1 MIVKMFKSNKQ
12 PIKRAFNYLL
22 NQRVNDNTAKLL
34 KGNRELAESLEKL
47 STAKTKYFS
56 GVLSFA
62 EREKRFTEEEKMEI
76 IEAFEKT
83 FCPDDYLRERLN
95 FTWIQH
101 TDKKRLELNFVV
113 NSTFRNDPDKLLKD
127 KKEFY
132 HWHKPQIKRFDA
144 FRDFI
149 DAKYGLASVHDNGSQ
164 HIFTMPDY
172 QIKSRDDVETLVEMV
187 LRANMKS
194 NSKLIASRSEL
205 IAGMK
210 KFNINVSRETKGSIS
225 VLPEGSK
232 KPIRIKIP
240 ENADVSVFDEMR
252 EKIKEKYNDSNSV
265 EAKTK
270 AESKQKYQQRSLSLL
285 ERLNNEY
292 KERLQNDYYI
302 NAAAATSSTTKT
314 QPSNQVHIGRDRQY
328 TQSNAT
334 ADQQQQ
340 LHTDREAGIE
350 GLDDVNVQFGI
361 ERSSKELGSLF
372 QRIVEQEIFEQPA
385 NAVEYVAGIYVDLAR
400 RNQNNLSRSNELS
413 KSVGR
418 FSRMVERERLVAEE
432 KEEEKDI
439 ENIVKNE
446 ATDKKEAFRA
456 AIDELKKEYY
466 ENKNELNL
474 KSKDLRKQIYS
485 NKRRF
490 EYVKKIVDDINK
502 EIKEL
507 KMNFPSS
514 TTSPDKPVD
523 QMSESEFRDWFMQ
536 NQLQSSKEAQEKYFQ
551 YALKLQKL
559 EATLRK
565 REDELVE
572 LAEVIEYQETE
583 LNSLKTQKNL
593 MRIEFIK
600 NCQKTYE
607 DKFKSGFTRKQAYEY
622 RPY

>member
-22 NQRVNDNTAKLL
+22 NQRVNNGTAKLL
-34 KGNRELAESLEKL
+34 KGNRELAESLELK
-47 STAKTKYFS
+47 SKAKTKYFS
-56 GVLSFA
+56 GVLAFK
-62 EREKRFTEEEKMEI
+62 EKEKRFTEEEKMQI
-76 IEAFEKT
+76 IEEFERA
-83 FCPDDYLRERLN
+83 FCPDDYLRECLN

-101 TDKKRLELNFVV
+101 TDKKGLELNFIV

-149 DAKYGLASVHDNGSQ
+149 DAKYGLASVHENGSQ

-194 NSKLIASRSEL
+194 NSKLIESRSEL

-210 KFNINVSRETKGSIS
+210 KFRMNVSREVKGSIS

-252 EKIKEKYNDSNSV
+252 KKIKEKYNDSNSV
-265 EAKTK
+265 EAKAK
-270 AESKQKYQQRSLSLL
+270 AESKQKHQQRSLSLL
-285 ERLNNEY
+285 ERYNNEY

-314 QPSNQVHIGRDRQY
+314 QPGNQVHIGRDRQY

-340 LHTDREAGIE
+340 LHTDRERGIE
-350 GLDDVNVQFGI
+350 RFDDVNVPASI
-361 ERSSKELGSLF
+361 ERSTKELGRLF

-385 NAVEYVAGIYVDLAR
+385 NAVEYVTGIYGDLAR
-400 RNQNNLSRSNELS
+400 RNKNDLSRSNELS

-446 ATDKKEAFRA
+446 VTDRKEAFRA

-485 NKRRF
+485 NKKRF
-490 EYVKKIVDDINK
+490 EYVKKIIDDINK

-523 QMSESEFRDWFMQ
+523 QMSESEFRDWLIQ

-559 EATLRK
+559 QATLRK
-565 REDELVE
+565 REDELAE

-583 LNSLKTQKNL
+583 LNSFKTQKNL

-622 RPY
+622 RTY

>member
-22 NQRVNDNTAKLL
+22 NQRVNNGTAKLL
-34 KGNRELAESLEKL
+34 KGNRELAESLELK
-47 STAKTKYFS
+47 SKAKTKYFS

-62 EREKRFTEEEKMEI
+62 EREKHFTEEEKMEI

-187 LRANMKS
+187 LRTNMKS
-194 NSKLIASRSEL
+194 NSKLIESRSEL

-225 VLPEGSK
+225 VLPAEGK
-232 KPIRIKIP
+232 KSIRIKIS

-252 EKIKEKYNDSNSV
+252 KKIKEKYNDSNSV
-265 EAKTK
+265 EAKAK
-270 AESKQKYQQRSLSLL
+270 AESKQKHQQRSLSLL

-302 NAAAATSSTTKT
+302 NAAATSSTTKT
-314 QPSNQVHIGRDRQY
+314 QPGNQVHIGRDRQY

-340 LHTDREAGIE
+340 LHTDRERGIE
-350 GLDDVNVQFGI
+350 RFDDVNVPASI
-361 ERSSKELGSLF
+361 ERSTKELGRLF

-385 NAVEYVAGIYVDLAR
+385 NAVEYVAGIYGDLAR
-400 RNQNNLSRSNELS
+400 RNKNDLSRSNELS

-418 FSRMVERERLVAEE
+418 ISRMVERERLVAEE

-446 ATDKKEAFRA
+446 FTDKKEAFRE

-485 NKRRF
+485 NKKRF
-490 EYVKKIVDDINK
+490 EYVKKIIDDINK

-523 QMSESEFRDWFMQ
+523 QMSESEFRDWLIQ

-559 EATLRK
+559 QATLRK
-565 REDELVE
+565 REDELAE

-583 LNSLKTQKNL
+583 LNSFKTQKNL

>member
-22 NQRVNDNTAKLL
+22 NQRVNNNTAKLL

-76 IEAFEKT
+76 IEAFERT

-194 NSKLIASRSEL
+194 NSKLIESRSEL

-210 KFNINVSRETKGSIS
+210 KFHMNVSREVKGSIS

-232 KPIRIKIP
+232 KPIRIKIS
-240 ENADVSVFDEMR
+240 ENADASVFDEMR
-252 EKIKEKYNDSNSV
+252 KKIKEKYDGSNSV
-265 EAKTK
+265 A
-270 AESKQKYQQRSLSLL
+270 AETKQKHQQRSSSLL
-285 ERLNNEY
+285 ERYNNEY
-292 KERLQNDYYI
+292 KERLQNEYYRNTNSAAATTAKHSHQKYLERNRPNAAS
-302 NAAAATSSTTKT
+302 NAAATATIS
-314 QPSNQVHIGRDRQY
+314 VDRK
-328 TQSNAT
+328 
-334 ADQQQQ
+334 
-340 LHTDREAGIE
+340 AGIE
-350 GLDDVNVQFGI
+350 GLDDINVQFGL
-361 ERSSKELGSLF
+361 ERSSKELGRLLKKITERQIAGFAAESIEQT
-372 QRIVEQEIFEQPA
+372 QRICGAI
-385 NAVEYVAGIYVDLAR
+385 AR
-400 RNQNNLSRSNELS
+400 ENGNDESGNHRLSD
-413 KSVGR
+413 SVGR
-418 FSRMVERERLVAEE
+418 LNRVVAERRDLEEE
-432 KEEEKDI
+432 KELGEHI

-446 ATDKKEAFRA
+446 VTDRKEAFRA

-466 ENKNELNL
+466 ENKNELNF
-474 KSKDLRKQIYS
+474 KNKDLRKQLYS

-490 EYVKKIVDDINK
+490 EYVNKIVDDINK

-514 TTSPDKPVD
+514 TTTPNKPVD
-523 QMSESEFRDWFMQ
+523 QMSESEFRDWLIQ

-551 YALKLQKL
+551 YSLKLQKL
-559 EATLRK
+559 QATLRK
-565 REDELVE
+565 REDELIE
-572 LAEVIEYQETE
+572 LTEVIEYQETE

-607 DKFKSGFTRKQAYEY
+607 DKFKSGFARKQAYEY

>member
-62 EREKRFTEEEKMEI
+62 EREKHFTEEEKMEI
-76 IEAFEKT
+76 IEAFERT

-113 NSTFRNDPDKLLKD
+113 NSTLRNDPDKLLKN

-164 HIFTMPDY
+164 HIFTVPDY
-172 QIKSRDDVETLVEMV
+172 QIKSRDDIESSIEMV
-187 LRANMKS
+187 LLANMKS
-194 NSKLIASRSEL
+194 NSKLIESRSEL
-205 IAGMK
+205 VAGMK
-210 KFNINVSRETKGSIS
+210 KFRMNVSREVKGSIS

-240 ENADVSVFDEMR
+240 ENADASVFDEMR
-252 EKIKEKYNDSNSV
+252 KKIKEKYDGSNSV
-265 EAKTK
+265 A
-270 AESKQKYQQRSLSLL
+270 AETKQKHQQRSSSLL
-285 ERLNNEY
+285 ERYNNEY
-292 KERLQNDYYI
+292 KERLQNEYYRNTNSAAATTAKHSHQKYLERNRPNAAS
-302 NAAAATSSTTKT
+302 NAAATATIS
-314 QPSNQVHIGRDRQY
+314 VDRK
-328 TQSNAT
+328 
-334 ADQQQQ
+334 
-340 LHTDREAGIE
+340 AGIE
-350 GLDDVNVQFGI
+350 GLDDINVQFGL
-361 ERSSKELGSLF
+361 ERSSKELGRLLQKITERQIAGFAAESIEQT
-372 QRIVEQEIFEQPA
+372 QRICGAI
-385 NAVEYVAGIYVDLAR
+385 AR
-400 RNQNNLSRSNELS
+400 ENGNDESGNHRLSD
-413 KSVGR
+413 SVGR
-418 FSRMVERERLVAEE
+418 LNRVVAERRDLEEE
-432 KEEEKDI
+432 KELGEHI

-446 ATDKKEAFRA
+446 VTDRKEAFRA
-456 AIDELKKEYY
+456 AIDELKKEYD
-466 ENKNELNL
+466 ENKNELNF
-474 KSKDLRKQIYS
+474 KNKDLRKQLYS

-490 EYVKKIVDDINK
+490 EYVNKIVDDINK

-514 TTSPDKPVD
+514 TTFPDKPVD
-523 QMSESEFRDWFMQ
+523 QMSESEFRDWMIQ
-536 NQLQSSKEAQEKYFQ
+536 NQLQSSKESQEKYFQ
-551 YALKLQKL
+551 FVLKLQKL
-559 EATLRK
+559 QATLRK

-583 LNSLKTQKNL
+583 LNSFKTQKNL

-607 DKFKSGFTRKQAYEY
+607 DKFKSGFTRKQVYEY

>member
-1 MIVKMFKSNKQ
+1 MFKSNKQ

-22 NQRVNDNTAKLL
+22 NQRVNNNTAKLL

-76 IEAFEKT
+76 IEAFERT

-194 NSKLIASRSEL
+194 NSKLIESRSEL

-210 KFNINVSRETKGSIS
+210 KFHMNVSREVKGSIS

-232 KPIRIKIP
+232 KPIRIKIS
-240 ENADVSVFDEMR
+240 ENADASVFDEMR
-252 EKIKEKYNDSNSV
+252 KKIKEKYDGSNSV
-265 EAKTK
+265 A
-270 AESKQKYQQRSLSLL
+270 AETKQKHQQRSSSLL
-285 ERLNNEY
+285 ERYNNEY
-292 KERLQNDYYI
+292 KERLQNEYYRNTNSAAATTAKHSHQKYLERNRPNAAS
-302 NAAAATSSTTKT
+302 NAAATATIS
-314 QPSNQVHIGRDRQY
+314 VDRK
-328 TQSNAT
+328 
-334 ADQQQQ
+334 
-340 LHTDREAGIE
+340 AGIE
-350 GLDDVNVQFGI
+350 GLDDINVQFGL
-361 ERSSKELGSLF
+361 ERSSKELGRLLKKITERQIAGFAAESIEQT
-372 QRIVEQEIFEQPA
+372 QRICGAI
-385 NAVEYVAGIYVDLAR
+385 AR
-400 RNQNNLSRSNELS
+400 ENGNDESGNHRLSD
-413 KSVGR
+413 SVGR
-418 FSRMVERERLVAEE
+418 LNRVVAERRDLEEE
-432 KEEEKDI
+432 KELGEHI

-446 ATDKKEAFRA
+446 VTDRKEAFRA

-466 ENKNELNL
+466 ENKNELNF
-474 KSKDLRKQIYS
+474 KNKDLRKQLYS

-490 EYVKKIVDDINK
+490 EYVNKIVDDINK

-514 TTSPDKPVD
+514 TTTPNKPVD
-523 QMSESEFRDWFMQ
+523 QMSESEFRDWLIQ

-551 YALKLQKL
+551 YSLKLQKL
-559 EATLRK
+559 QATLRK
-565 REDELVE
+565 REDELIE
-572 LAEVIEYQETE
+572 LTEVIEYQETE

-607 DKFKSGFTRKQAYEY
+607 DKFKSGFARKQAYEY

>member
-1 MIVKMFKSNKQ
+1 MFKSNKQ

-62 EREKRFTEEEKMEI
+62 EREKHFTEEEKMEI

-149 DAKYGLASVHDNGSQ
+149 DAKYGLASVHENGSQ
-164 HIFTMPDY
+164 HIFTVPDY

-194 NSKLIASRSEL
+194 NSKLIESRSEL
-205 IAGMK
+205 ISEMR
-210 KFNINVSRETKGSIS
+210 KFRMNVSREVKGSIS

-240 ENADVSVFDEMR
+240 ENADALIFDEMR
-252 EKIKEKYNDSNSV
+252 KKIKEKYNDSNSV
-265 EAKTK
+265 EAKAK
-270 AESKQKYQQRSLSLL
+270 AESKQKHQQRSLSLL

-292 KERLQNDYYI
+292 KERLQNDYYYT
-302 NAAAATSSTTKT
+302 NARATSSTTTKA
-314 QPSNQVHIGRDRQY
+314 QPGNQVHIGRDRQY
-328 TQSNAT
+328 TQSNAAAT
-334 ADQQQQ
+334 A
-340 LHTDREAGIE
+340 TISVDRKAGIE
-350 GLDDVNVQFGI
+350 GLDDINVQFGL
-361 ERSSKELGSLF
+361 ERNSKELGSLF

-446 ATDKKEAFRA
+446 VTDRKEAFRA
-456 AIDELKKEYY
+456 AIEELKKEYY
-466 ENKNELNL
+466 ENKDELNL
-474 KSKDLRKQIYS
+474 KNKDLRKQLYS

-490 EYVKKIVDDINK
+490 EYVKKVVEDIKK

-514 TTSPDKPVD
+514 TTSGKPVD
-523 QMSESEFRDWFMQ
+523 QMSESEFRDWLMQ
-536 NQLQSSKEAQEKYFQ
+536 NQLQNSKEAQDKYFQ
-551 YALKLQKL
+551 YAWKLQKL
-559 EATLRK
+559 QANLRK

-572 LAEVIEYQETE
+572 LAEVITYQETE

>member
-1 MIVKMFKSNKQ
+1 MFKSNKQ

-22 NQRVNDNTAKLL
+22 NQRVNNGTAKLL
-34 KGNRELAESLEKL
+34 KGNRELAESLELK
-47 STAKTKYFS
+47 SKAKTKYFS
-56 GVLSFA
+56 GVLAFK
-62 EREKRFTEEEKMEI
+62 EKEKRFTEEEKMQI
-76 IEAFEKT
+76 IEEFERA
-83 FCPDDYLRERLN
+83 FCPDDYLRECLN

-101 TDKKRLELNFVV
+101 TDKKGLELNFVV

-132 HWHKPQIKRFDA
+132 HWHRPQIKRFDA

-194 NSKLIASRSEL
+194 NSKLIESRSEL
-205 IAGMK
+205 IDGMK

-240 ENADVSVFDEMR
+240 ENADASVFDEMR
-252 EKIKEKYNDSNSV
+252 EKIKEKYDGSSSI
-265 EAKTK
+265 A
-270 AESKQKYQQRSLSLL
+270 AETKQKHQQRSLSLL
-285 ERLNNEY
+285 ERYNNKY

-302 NAAAATSSTTKT
+302 NAAATSSTTTKT
-314 QPSNQVHIGRDRQY
+314 QPGNQVHIGRDRQY
-328 TQSNAT
+328 TQSNAAAT
-334 ADQQQQ
+334 A
-340 LHTDREAGIE
+340 TISVDRKAGIE
-350 GLDDVNVQFGI
+350 GLDDINVQFGL
-361 ERSSKELGSLF
+361 ERNSKELGRLF

-385 NAVEYVAGIYVDLAR
+385 NAVEYVTGIYGDVAGIYGDLAR
-400 RNQNNLSRSNELS
+400 RNKNDLSRSNELS

-439 ENIVKNE
+439 ENIMKDE
-446 ATDKKEAFRA
+446 ATDKKEAFKV

-474 KSKDLRKQIYS
+474 KSKNLGKQLYS

-490 EYVKKIVDDINK
+490 EYVNKIVDDINK

-559 EATLRK
+559 QATLRK

-572 LAEVIEYQETE
+572 LAEMIEYQETE
-583 LNSLKTQKNL
+583 LNSFKTQKNL

>member
-1 MIVKMFKSNKQ
+1 MFKSNKQ

-76 IEAFEKT
+76 IEAFERT

-132 HWHKPQIKRFDA
+132 PWHKPQIKRFDA

-164 HIFTMPDY
+164 HIFTAPDY

-187 LRANMKS
+187 LRVNMKS
-194 NSKLIASRSEL
+194 NSKLIESRSEL
-205 IAGMK
+205 VDGMK
-210 KFNINVSRETKGSIS
+210 EFRMNVSREVKGSIS

-240 ENADVSVFDEMR
+240 ENADASVFDEMR
-252 EKIKEKYNDSNSV
+252 KKIKEKYNDSNSV
-265 EAKTK
+265 EAKAK
-270 AESKQKYQQRSLSLL
+270 AESKQKHQQRSLSLL
-285 ERLNNEY
+285 ERYNNEY
-292 KERLQNDYYI
+292 KERLQNEYYR
-302 NAAAATSSTTKT
+302 NTNSAAATTAKHSH
-314 QPSNQVHIGRDRQY
+314 QEYLGRDR
-328 TQSNAT
+328 SNAASNT
-334 ADQQQQ
+334 AADQQQQ
-340 LHTDREAGIE
+340 LHTDRERGIE
-350 GLDDVNVQFGI
+350 RFDDANVPAII
-361 ERSSKELGSLF
+361 ERSSKELGRDFQKITERQIAGFAAESIEQT
-372 QRIVEQEIFEQPA
+372 QRICRAI
-385 NAVEYVAGIYVDLAR
+385 AR
-400 RNQNNLSRSNELS
+400 ENGNDESGNHRLSD
-413 KSVGR
+413 SVGR
-418 FSRMVERERLVAEE
+418 LNRVVAERCDLEEE
-432 KEEEKDI
+432 KELGKHI

-446 ATDKKEAFRA
+446 FTDKKEAFRA

-466 ENKNELNL
+466 ENKDELNL
-474 KSKDLRKQIYS
+474 KSKDLRKQLYS

-514 TTSPDKPVD
+514 TTFPDKPVD
-523 QMSESEFRDWFMQ
+523 QMSESEFRDWMIQ

-559 EATLRK
+559 QATLRK

-572 LAEVIEYQETE
+572 LSEVITYQETE
-583 LNSLKTQKNL
+583 LSSLKTQKNL

-622 RPY
+622 RPS

>member
-1 MIVKMFKSNKQ
+1 MFKSNKQ

-22 NQRVNDNTAKLL
+22 NQRVNNGTAKLL
-34 KGNRELAESLEKL
+34 KGNRELAESLELK
-47 STAKTKYFS
+47 SKAKTKYFS
-56 GVLSFA
+56 GVLAFK
-62 EREKRFTEEEKMEI
+62 EKEKRFTEEEKMQI
-76 IEAFEKT
+76 IEEFERA
-83 FCPDDYLRERLN
+83 FCPDDYLRECLN

-101 TDKKRLELNFVV
+101 TDKTGLELNFIV

-164 HIFTMPDY
+164 HIFTVPDY
-172 QIKSRDDVETLVEMV
+172 QIKSRDDIELLIEMV
-187 LRANMKS
+187 LKANLES
-194 NSKLIASRSEL
+194 NSKLIESRSEL
-205 IAGMK
+205 IAGMR
-210 KFNINVSRETKGSIS
+210 KFGIDVSREVKGSIS
-225 VLPEGSK
+225 VLPEGSN
-232 KPIRIKIP
+232 KPIRIKIS
-240 ENADVSVFDEMR
+240 ENADASVFDVMR
-252 EKIKEKYNDSNSV
+252 EKIKEKYDGSNSV
-265 EAKTK
+265 A
-270 AESKQKYQQRSLSLL
+270 AETKQKHQQRSLSLL

-292 KERLQNDYYI
+292 KERLQNDYYT
-302 NAAAATSSTTKT
+302 NARATSSTTTKA
-314 QPSNQVHIGRDRQY
+314 QPGNQVHIGRDRQY

-340 LHTDREAGIE
+340 LHTDRERGIE
-350 GLDDVNVQFGI
+350 RFDDVNVPAII
-361 ERSSKELGSLF
+361 ERSTKELGRLF

-385 NAVEYVAGIYVDLAR
+385 NAVEYVAGIYGDLAR
-400 RNQNNLSRSNELS
+400 RNKNNLSRSNELS

-418 FSRMVERERLVAEE
+418 ISRMVERERLVAEE

-446 ATDKKEAFRA
+446 VTDRKEAFRA

-474 KSKDLRKQIYS
+474 KSKNLGKQLYS

-490 EYVKKIVDDINK
+490 EYVNKIVDDINK

-559 EATLRK
+559 QATLRK

-607 DKFKSGFTRKQAYEY
+607 DKFKSGFNRKQAYEY
-622 RPY
+622 RLY

>member
-1 MIVKMFKSNKQ
+1 MFKSNKQ

-22 NQRVNDNTAKLL
+22 NQRVNNGTAKLL
-34 KGNRELAESLEKL
+34 KGNRELAESLELK
-47 STAKTKYFS
+47 SKAKTKYFS
-56 GVLSFA
+56 GVLAFK
-62 EREKRFTEEEKMEI
+62 EKEKRFTEEEKMQI
-76 IEAFEKT
+76 IEEFERA
-83 FCPDDYLRERLN
+83 FCPDDYLRECLN

-101 TDKKRLELNFVV
+101 TDKKGLELNFVV

-132 HWHKPQIKRFDA
+132 HWHRPQIKRFDA

-194 NSKLIASRSEL
+194 NSKLIESRSEL
-205 IAGMK
+205 IDGMK

-240 ENADVSVFDEMR
+240 ENADASVFDEMR
-252 EKIKEKYNDSNSV
+252 EKIKEKYDGSSSI
-265 EAKTK
+265 A
-270 AESKQKYQQRSLSLL
+270 AETKQKHQQRSLSLL
-285 ERLNNEY
+285 ERYNNKY

-302 NAAAATSSTTKT
+302 NAAATSSTTTKT
-314 QPSNQVHIGRDRQY
+314 QPGNQVHIGRDRQY
-328 TQSNAT
+328 TQSNAAAT
-334 ADQQQQ
+334 A
-340 LHTDREAGIE
+340 TISVDRKAGIE
-350 GLDDVNVQFGI
+350 GLDDINVQFGL
-361 ERSSKELGSLF
+361 ERNSKELGRLF

-385 NAVEYVAGIYVDLAR
+385 NAVEYVTGIYGDVAGIYGDLAR
-400 RNQNNLSRSNELS
+400 RNKNDLSRSNELS

-439 ENIVKNE
+439 ENIMKDE
-446 ATDKKEAFRA
+446 ATDKKEAFKV

-474 KSKDLRKQIYS
+474 KSKDLGKQLYS

-490 EYVKKIVDDINK
+490 EYVNKIVDDINK

-514 TTSPDKPVD
+514 TTSDKPVD

-559 EATLRK
+559 QATLRK

-572 LAEVIEYQETE
+572 LAEMIEYQETE
-583 LNSLKTQKNL
+583 LNSFKTQKNL

-600 NCQKTYE
+600 NCQKTYK
-607 DKFKSGFTRKQAYEY
+607 DKFKSEFTRKQAYEY

>member
-1 MIVKMFKSNKQ
+1 MFKSNKQ

-62 EREKRFTEEEKMEI
+62 EREKHFTEEEKMEI
-76 IEAFEKT
+76 IEAFERT

-113 NSTFRNDPDKLLKD
+113 NSTLRNDPDKLLKN

-164 HIFTMPDY
+164 HIFTVPDY
-172 QIKSRDDVETLVEMV
+172 QIKSRDDIESSIEMV
-187 LRANMKS
+187 LLANMKS
-194 NSKLIASRSEL
+194 NSKLIESRSEL
-205 IAGMK
+205 VAGMK
-210 KFNINVSRETKGSIS
+210 KFRMNVSREVKGSIS

-240 ENADVSVFDEMR
+240 ENADASVFDEMR
-252 EKIKEKYNDSNSV
+252 KKIKEKYDGSNSV
-265 EAKTK
+265 A
-270 AESKQKYQQRSLSLL
+270 AETKQKHQQRSSSLL
-285 ERLNNEY
+285 ERYNNEY
-292 KERLQNDYYI
+292 KERLQNEYYRNTNSAAATTAKHSHQKYLERNRPNAAS
-302 NAAAATSSTTKT
+302 NAAATATIS
-314 QPSNQVHIGRDRQY
+314 VDRK
-328 TQSNAT
+328 
-334 ADQQQQ
+334 
-340 LHTDREAGIE
+340 AGIE
-350 GLDDVNVQFGI
+350 GLDDINVQFGL
-361 ERSSKELGSLF
+361 ERSSKELGRLLQKITERQIAGFAAESIEQT
-372 QRIVEQEIFEQPA
+372 QRICGAI
-385 NAVEYVAGIYVDLAR
+385 AR
-400 RNQNNLSRSNELS
+400 ENGNDESGNHRLSD
-413 KSVGR
+413 SVGR
-418 FSRMVERERLVAEE
+418 LNRVVAERRDLEEE
-432 KEEEKDI
+432 KELGEHI

-446 ATDKKEAFRA
+446 VTDRKEAFRA
-456 AIDELKKEYY
+456 AIDELKKEYD
-466 ENKNELNL
+466 ENKNELNF
-474 KSKDLRKQIYS
+474 KNKDLRKQLYS

-490 EYVKKIVDDINK
+490 EYVNKIVDDINK

-514 TTSPDKPVD
+514 TTFPDKPVD
-523 QMSESEFRDWFMQ
+523 QMSESEFRDWMIQ
-536 NQLQSSKEAQEKYFQ
+536 NQLQSSKESQEKYFQ
-551 YALKLQKL
+551 FVLKLQKL
-559 EATLRK
+559 QATLRK

-583 LNSLKTQKNL
+583 LNSFKTQKNL

-607 DKFKSGFTRKQAYEY
+607 DKFKSGFTRKQVYEY

>member
-1 MIVKMFKSNKQ
+1 MFKSNKQ

-22 NQRVNDNTAKLL
+22 NQRVNNNTAKLL

-62 EREKRFTEEEKMEI
+62 EREKHFTEEEKMEI
-76 IEAFEKT
+76 IEAFERT

-113 NSTFRNDPDKLLKD
+113 NSTFRNDPDKLLKN

-164 HIFTMPDY
+164 HIFTVPDY

-194 NSKLIASRSEL
+194 NSKLIESRIEL

-210 KFNINVSRETKGSIS
+210 KFDITVSREVKGSIS
-225 VLPEGSK
+225 VLPSGSK

-240 ENADVSVFDEMR
+240 ENADASVFEEMR
-252 EKIKEKYNDSNSV
+252 KKIKEKYNDSNSV
-265 EAKTK
+265 EAKAK
-270 AESKQKYQQRSLSLL
+270 AESKQKHQQRSLSLL

-292 KERLQNDYYI
+292 KERLQNDYYYT
-302 NAAAATSSTTKT
+302 NARATSSTTKA
-314 QPSNQVHIGRDRQY
+314 QPGNQVHIRRDRPNA
-328 TQSNAT
+328 QSNT
-334 ADQQQQ
+334 TTDQQQQ
-340 LHTDREAGIE
+340 LHTARERRIE
-350 GLDDVNVQFGI
+350 RFDDVNVPAII
-361 ERSSKELGSLF
+361 ERSTKELGRLF

-385 NAVEYVAGIYVDLAR
+385 NAVEYVAGIYGDLAR
-400 RNQNNLSRSNELS
+400 RNKNDLSRNNELS

-418 FSRMVERERLVAEE
+418 LSRMVERERLVAEE

-466 ENKNELNL
+466 ENKNELNWKIKNL
-474 KSKDLRKQIYS
+474 GKQLYS

-490 EYVKKIVDDINK
+490 EYVKKVVEDIKK

-514 TTSPDKPVD
+514 TAFPDKPASE
-523 QMSESEFRDWFMQ
+523 MSESEFRDWLIR
-536 NQLQSSKEAQEKYFQ
+536 NQLQNSKEAQEKYFQ

-572 LAEVIEYQETE
+572 LAEVIEYKETE
-583 LNSLKTQKNL
+583 LNSFKTQKNL

>member
-1 MIVKMFKSNKQ
+1 MFKSNKQ

-22 NQRVNDNTAKLL
+22 NQRVNNNTAKLL

-164 HIFTMPDY
+164 HIFTAPDY

-194 NSKLIASRSEL
+194 NSKLIESRSEL

-210 KFNINVSRETKGSIS
+210 KFRMNVSREVKGSIS

-240 ENADVSVFDEMR
+240 ENADASVFDEMR
-252 EKIKEKYNDSNSV
+252 KKIKEKYNDSNSV
-265 EAKTK
+265 EVKAK
-270 AESKQKYQQRSLSLL
+270 AESKQKHQQQRSLSLL
-285 ERLNNEY
+285 ERYNNEY
-292 KERLQNDYYI
+292 KERLQNEYYRNTN
-302 NAAAATSSTTKT
+302 NAAATTAKHSH
-314 QPSNQVHIGRDRQY
+314 QKYLERNRPNAA
-328 TQSNAT
+328 SNAA

-340 LHTDREAGIE
+340 LHTDRER
-350 GLDDVNVQFGI
+350 GI
-361 ERSSKELGSLF
+361 ERFDDANVPAIIERNSKELGRDFQKITERQIAGFAAESIEQT
-372 QRIVEQEIFEQPA
+372 QRICGAI
-385 NAVEYVAGIYVDLAR
+385 AR
-400 RNQNNLSRSNELS
+400 ENGNDESGNHRLSD
-413 KSVGR
+413 SVGR
-418 FSRMVERERLVAEE
+418 LNRVVAERRDLEEE
-432 KEEEKDI
+432 KELGEHI
-439 ENIVKNE
+439 ENIVKDE
-446 ATDKKEAFRA
+446 ATDRKEAFRA

-474 KSKDLRKQIYS
+474 KSKDLRKQLYS

-514 TTSPDKPVD
+514 TTFPDKPVD
-523 QMSESEFRDWFMQ
+523 QMSESEFRDWLMR
-536 NQLQSSKEAQEKYFQ
+536 NQLQSSKESQEKYFQ
-551 YALKLQKL
+551 FVLKLQKL
-559 EATLRK
+559 QATLRK

-622 RPY
+622 RLF

>member
-194 NSKLIASRSEL
+194 NSKLIESRSEL
-205 IAGMK
+205 IDGMK

-240 ENADVSVFDEMR
+240 ENADASVFDEMR
-252 EKIKEKYNDSNSV
+252 EKIKEKYDGSSSI
-265 EAKTK
+265 A
-270 AESKQKYQQRSLSLL
+270 AETKQKHQQRSLSLL
-285 ERLNNEY
+285 ERYNNKY

-302 NAAAATSSTTKT
+302 NAAATSSTTTKT
-314 QPSNQVHIGRDRQY
+314 QPGNQVHIGRDRQY
-328 TQSNAT
+328 TQSNAAAT
-334 ADQQQQ
+334 A
-340 LHTDREAGIE
+340 TISVDRKAGIE
-350 GLDDVNVQFGI
+350 GLDDINVQFGL
-361 ERSSKELGSLF
+361 ERNSKELGRLF

-385 NAVEYVAGIYVDLAR
+385 NAVEYVTGIYGDVAGIYGDLAR
-400 RNQNNLSRSNELS
+400 RNKNDLSRSNELS

-439 ENIVKNE
+439 ENIMKDE

-490 EYVKKIVDDINK
+490 EYVNKIVDDINK

-514 TTSPDKPVD
+514 TTSDKPVD

-559 EATLRK
+559 QATLRK

-572 LAEVIEYQETE
+572 LAEMIEYQETE
-583 LNSLKTQKNL
+583 LNSFKTQKNL

-607 DKFKSGFTRKQAYEY
+607 DKFKSEFTRKQAYEY

>member
-22 NQRVNDNTAKLL
+22 NQRVNNGTAKLL
-34 KGNRELAESLEKL
+34 KGNRELAESLELK
-47 STAKTKYFS
+47 SKAKTKYFS

-62 EREKRFTEEEKMEI
+62 EREKHFTEEEKMEI
-76 IEAFEKT
+76 IEAFERT

-149 DAKYGLASVHDNGSQ
+149 DAKYGLASVHENGSQ

-194 NSKLIASRSEL
+194 NSKLIESRSEL
-205 IAGMK
+205 IDGMK
-210 KFNINVSRETKGSIS
+210 KFDITVSREVKGSIS
-225 VLPEGSK
+225 VLPSGSK
-232 KPIRIKIP
+232 KPIRIKIS
-240 ENADVSVFDEMR
+240 ENADASVFDEMR
-252 EKIKEKYNDSNSV
+252 KKIKEKYNDSNSV
-265 EAKTK
+265 EVKAK
-270 AESKQKYQQRSLSLL
+270 AESKQKHQQRSLSLL
-285 ERLNNEY
+285 ERYNNEY
-292 KERLQNDYYI
+292 KERLQNEYYRNTN
-302 NAAAATSSTTKT
+302 NAAATTARHSHQKYLERNR
-314 QPSNQVHIGRDRQY
+314 PNAA
-328 TQSNAT
+328 SNAT

-340 LHTDREAGIE
+340 LHTDRER
-350 GLDDVNVQFGI
+350 GI
-361 ERSSKELGSLF
+361 ERFDDANVPAIIERSTKELGRLF
-372 QRIVEQEIFEQPA
+372 QRIVEQEIFDQSA
-385 NAVEYVAGIYVDLAR
+385 NAVEYVAGIYGDLAR
-400 RNQNNLSRSNELS
+400 RNKNDLSRSNELS

-418 FSRMVERERLVAEE
+418 ISRMVGRERLVAEE
-432 KEEEKDI
+432 KAEEKDI

-466 ENKNELNL
+466 ENRNELNL
-474 KSKDLRKQIYS
+474 KSKDLRKQLYS
-485 NKRRF
+485 NKKRF
-490 EYVKKIVDDINK
+490 EYVNKIVDDINK

-523 QMSESEFRDWFMQ
+523 QMSESEFRDWLIQ

-559 EATLRK
+559 QATLKKRK
-565 REDELVE
+565 DELVE

-607 DKFKSGFTRKQAYEY
+607 DKLKSGFTRKQAYEY
-622 RPY
+622 RPS

>member
-1 MIVKMFKSNKQ
+1 MFKSNKQ

-62 EREKRFTEEEKMEI
+62 EREKHFTEEEKMEI
-76 IEAFEKT
+76 IEAFERT

-149 DAKYGLASVHDNGSQ
+149 DAKYGLASVHENGSQ
-164 HIFTMPDY
+164 HIFTVPDY

-194 NSKLIASRSEL
+194 NSKLIESRSEL

-210 KFNINVSRETKGSIS
+210 KFDITVSREVKGSIS
-225 VLPEGSK
+225 VLPSGSK
-232 KPIRIKIP
+232 KPIRIKIS
-240 ENADVSVFDEMR
+240 ENADASVFDEMR
-252 EKIKEKYNDSNSV
+252 KKIKEKYNDSNSV
-265 EAKTK
+265 EAKAK
-270 AESKQKYQQRSLSLL
+270 AESKQKHQQRSLSLL

-302 NAAAATSSTTKT
+302 NAAATTSSTTKT
-314 QPSNQVHIGRDRQY
+314 QPGNQVHIRRDRQNA
-328 TQSNAT
+328 QSNT
-334 ADQQQQ
+334 TTDQQQQ
-340 LHTDREAGIE
+340 LHTARERRIE
-350 GLDDVNVQFGI
+350 RFDDVNVPAII
-361 ERSSKELGSLF
+361 ERSTKELGRLF
-372 QRIVEQEIFEQPA
+372 QRIVEQEIFDQPS
-385 NAVEYVAGIYVDLAR
+385 NAVKQLAGIYGDLAR
-400 RNQNNLSRSNELS
+400 RNKNDLSRSNELS

-418 FSRMVERERLVAEE
+418 ISRMVERERLVAEE

-446 ATDKKEAFRA
+446 FTDKKEAFRA

-466 ENKNELNL
+466 ENKKELNL
-474 KSKDLRKQIYS
+474 KSKDLRKQLYS
-485 NKRRF
+485 NKKRF
-490 EYVKKIVDDINK
+490 EYVNKIVDDINK

-559 EATLRK
+559 QATLRK

-607 DKFKSGFTRKQAYEY
+607 DKFKSGFNRKQAYEY

>member
-1 MIVKMFKSNKQ
+1 MFKSNKQ

-62 EREKRFTEEEKMEI
+62 EREKHFTEEEKMEI
-76 IEAFEKT
+76 IEAFERT

-113 NSTFRNDPDKLLKD
+113 NSTLRNDPDKLLKN

-164 HIFTMPDY
+164 HIFTVPDY
-172 QIKSRDDVETLVEMV
+172 QIKSRDDIESSIEMV
-187 LRANMKS
+187 LLANMKS
-194 NSKLIASRSEL
+194 NSKLIESRSEL
-205 IAGMK
+205 VAGMK
-210 KFNINVSRETKGSIS
+210 KFRMNVSREVKGSIS

-240 ENADVSVFDEMR
+240 ENADASVFDEMR
-252 EKIKEKYNDSNSV
+252 KKIKEKYDGSNSV
-265 EAKTK
+265 A
-270 AESKQKYQQRSLSLL
+270 AETKQKHQQRSSSLL
-285 ERLNNEY
+285 ERYNNEY
-292 KERLQNDYYI
+292 KERLQNDYYT
-302 NAAAATSSTTKT
+302 NARATSSTTTKA
-314 QPSNQVHIGRDRQY
+314 QPGNQVHIGRDRQY

-340 LHTDREAGIE
+340 LHTDRERGIE
-350 GLDDVNVQFGI
+350 RFDDANVPAII
-361 ERSSKELGSLF
+361 ERSSKELGRLF
-372 QRIVEQEIFEQPA
+372 QRIVEQEIFEQPS
-385 NAVEYVAGIYVDLAR
+385 NAVEYVAGIYGDLAR
-400 RNQNNLSRSNELS
+400 RNKNNLSRSNELS

-418 FSRMVERERLVAEE
+418 ISRMVGRERLVAEE
-432 KEEEKDI
+432 KAEEKDI

-446 ATDKKEAFRA
+446 ATDKKEAFMA
-456 AIDELKKEYY
+456 AIDELKKEYD

-474 KSKDLRKQIYS
+474 KSKNLGKQLYS

-490 EYVKKIVDDINK
+490 EYVKKVVEDIKK

-514 TTSPDKPVD
+514 TAFPDKPASE
-523 QMSESEFRDWFMQ
+523 MSESEFRDWMIR

-583 LNSLKTQKNL
+583 LNSFKTQKNL

-607 DKFKSGFTRKQAYEY
+607 DKFKSGFTRKQVYEY

>member
-1 MIVKMFKSNKQ
+1 
-12 PIKRAFNYLL
+12 
-22 NQRVNDNTAKLL
+22 
-34 KGNRELAESLEKL
+34 
-47 STAKTKYFS
+47 
-56 GVLSFA
+56 
-62 EREKRFTEEEKMEI
+62 MEI
-76 IEAFEKT
+76 IEAFERT

-194 NSKLIASRSEL
+194 NSKLIESRSEL

-210 KFNINVSRETKGSIS
+210 KFHMNVSREVKGSIS

-232 KPIRIKIP
+232 KPIRIKIS
-240 ENADVSVFDEMR
+240 ENADASVFDEMR
-252 EKIKEKYNDSNSV
+252 KKIKEKYDGSNSV
-265 EAKTK
+265 A
-270 AESKQKYQQRSLSLL
+270 AETKQKHQQRSSSLL
-285 ERLNNEY
+285 ERYNNEY
-292 KERLQNDYYI
+292 KERLQNEYYRNTNSAAATTAKHSHQKYLERNRPNAAS
-302 NAAAATSSTTKT
+302 NAAATATIS
-314 QPSNQVHIGRDRQY
+314 VDRK
-328 TQSNAT
+328 
-334 ADQQQQ
+334 
-340 LHTDREAGIE
+340 AGIE
-350 GLDDVNVQFGI
+350 GLDDINVQFGL
-361 ERSSKELGSLF
+361 ERSSKELGRLLKKITERQIAGFAAESIEQT
-372 QRIVEQEIFEQPA
+372 QRICGAI
-385 NAVEYVAGIYVDLAR
+385 AR
-400 RNQNNLSRSNELS
+400 ENGNDESGNHRLSD
-413 KSVGR
+413 SVGR
-418 FSRMVERERLVAEE
+418 LNRVVAERRDLEEE
-432 KEEEKDI
+432 KELGEHI

-446 ATDKKEAFRA
+446 VTDRKEAFRA

-466 ENKNELNL
+466 ENKNELNF
-474 KSKDLRKQIYS
+474 KNKDLRKQLYS

-490 EYVKKIVDDINK
+490 EYVNKIVDDINK

-514 TTSPDKPVD
+514 TTTPNKPVD
-523 QMSESEFRDWFMQ
+523 QMSESEFRDWLIQ

-551 YALKLQKL
+551 YSLKLQKL
-559 EATLRK
+559 QATLRK
-565 REDELVE
+565 REDELIE
-572 LAEVIEYQETE
+572 LTEVIEYQETE

-607 DKFKSGFTRKQAYEY
+607 DKFKSGFARKQAYEY

>member
-1 MIVKMFKSNKQ
+1 MFKSNKQ

-22 NQRVNDNTAKLL
+22 NQRVNNGTAKLL
-34 KGNRELAESLEKL
+34 KGNRELAESLELK
-47 STAKTKYFS
+47 SKAKTKYFS
-56 GVLSFA
+56 GVLAFK
-62 EREKRFTEEEKMEI
+62 EKEKRFTEEEKMQI
-76 IEAFEKT
+76 IEEFERA
-83 FCPDDYLRERLN
+83 FCPDDYLRECLN

-101 TDKKRLELNFVV
+101 TDKTGLELNFIV

-164 HIFTMPDY
+164 HIFTVPDY
-172 QIKSRDDVETLVEMV
+172 QIKSRDDIELLIEMV
-187 LRANMKS
+187 LKANLES
-194 NSKLIASRSEL
+194 NSKLIESRSEL
-205 IAGMK
+205 IAGMR
-210 KFNINVSRETKGSIS
+210 KFGIDVSREVKGSIS
-225 VLPEGSK
+225 VLPEGSN
-232 KPIRIKIP
+232 KPIRIKIS
-240 ENADVSVFDEMR
+240 ENADASVFDVMR
-252 EKIKEKYNDSNSV
+252 EKIKEKYDGSNSV
-265 EAKTK
+265 A
-270 AESKQKYQQRSLSLL
+270 AETKQKHQQRSLSLL

-292 KERLQNDYYI
+292 KERLQNDYYT
-302 NAAAATSSTTKT
+302 NARATSSTTTKA
-314 QPSNQVHIGRDRQY
+314 QPGNQVHIGRDRQY

-340 LHTDREAGIE
+340 LHTDRERGIE
-350 GLDDVNVQFGI
+350 RFDDANVPAII
-361 ERSSKELGSLF
+361 ERSSKELGRLF
-372 QRIVEQEIFEQPA
+372 QRIVEQEIFEQPS
-385 NAVEYVAGIYVDLAR
+385 NAVEYVTGICGDLAR
-400 RNQNNLSRSNELS
+400 RNKNDLSRSNELS

-446 ATDKKEAFRA
+446 VTDRKEAFKA

-474 KSKDLRKQIYS
+474 KSKDLRKQLYS
-485 NKRRF
+485 NKKRF
-490 EYVKKIVDDINK
+490 EYVNKIVDDINK

-523 QMSESEFRDWFMQ
+523 QMSESEFRDWMIQ

-551 YALKLQKL
+551 FVLKLQKL
-559 EATLRK
+559 QATLRK
-565 REDELVE
+565 REYELVE

-607 DKFKSGFTRKQAYEY
+607 DKFKSGFTRKQVYEY

>member
-62 EREKRFTEEEKMEI
+62 EREKHFTEEEKMEI
-76 IEAFEKT
+76 IEAFERT

-149 DAKYGLASVHDNGSQ
+149 DTKYGLASVHENGSQ

-194 NSKLIASRSEL
+194 NSKLIENRSEL

-210 KFNINVSRETKGSIS
+210 KFRINVSREVKGSIS

-240 ENADVSVFDEMR
+240 ENADASVFDEMR
-252 EKIKEKYNDSNSV
+252 KKIKEKYNDSNSV
-265 EAKTK
+265 EAKAK
-270 AESKQKYQQRSLSLL
+270 AESKQKHQQRSLSLL

-292 KERLQNDYYI
+292 KERLQNDYYT
-302 NAAAATSSTTKT
+302 NARATSSTTTKA
-314 QPSNQVHIGRDRQY
+314 QPGNQVHIGRDRQNA
-328 TQSNAT
+328 QSNAT

-340 LHTDREAGIE
+340 LHTDRERGIE
-350 GLDDVNVQFGI
+350 RFDDVNVPAII
-361 ERSSKELGSLF
+361 ERSTKELGRLF

-385 NAVEYVAGIYVDLAR
+385 NAVEYVAGIYGDLAR
-400 RNQNNLSRSNELS
+400 RNKNDLSRNNELS

-418 FSRMVERERLVAEE
+418 LSRMVERERLVAEE

-446 ATDKKEAFRA
+446 VTDKKEAFKV

-466 ENKNELNL
+466 ENKDELNL
-474 KSKDLRKQIYS
+474 KSEDLRKQLYS

-514 TTSPDKPVD
+514 TAFPDKPASE
-523 QMSESEFRDWFMQ
+523 MSESEFRDWLIR

-559 EATLRK
+559 QATLRK

-583 LNSLKTQKNL
+583 LNSFKTQKNL

-607 DKFKSGFTRKQAYEY
+607 EKFKSGFTRKQTYEY

>member
-12 PIKRAFNYLL
+12 PIKKAFNYLL
-22 NQRVNDNTAKLL
+22 NQRVNNGTAKLL
-34 KGNRELAESLEKL
+34 KGNRELAESLELK
-47 STAKTKYFS
+47 SKAKTKYFS
-56 GVLSFA
+56 GVLAFK
-62 EREKRFTEEEKMEI
+62 EKEKRFTEEEKMQI
-76 IEAFEKT
+76 IEEFERA
-83 FCPDDYLRERLN
+83 FCPDDYLRECLN

-101 TDKKRLELNFVV
+101 TDKKGLELNFVV

-149 DAKYGLASVHDNGSQ
+149 DAKYGLASVHENGSQ

-194 NSKLIASRSEL
+194 NSKLIESRSEL

-210 KFNINVSRETKGSIS
+210 KFHMNVSREVKGSIS

-232 KPIRIKIP
+232 KPIRIKIS
-240 ENADVSVFDEMR
+240 ENADASVFDEMR
-252 EKIKEKYNDSNSV
+252 KKIKEKYDGSNSV
-265 EAKTK
+265 A
-270 AESKQKYQQRSLSLL
+270 AETKQKHQQRSSSLL
-285 ERLNNEY
+285 ERYNNEY
-292 KERLQNDYYI
+292 KERLQNEYYRNTNSAAATTAKHSHQKYLERNRPNAAS
-302 NAAAATSSTTKT
+302 NAAATATIS
-314 QPSNQVHIGRDRQY
+314 VDRK
-328 TQSNAT
+328 
-334 ADQQQQ
+334 
-340 LHTDREAGIE
+340 AGIE
-350 GLDDVNVQFGI
+350 GLDDINVQFGL
-361 ERSSKELGSLF
+361 ERSSKELGRLLKKITERQIAGFAAESIEQT
-372 QRIVEQEIFEQPA
+372 QRICGAI
-385 NAVEYVAGIYVDLAR
+385 AR
-400 RNQNNLSRSNELS
+400 ENGNDESGNHRLSD
-413 KSVGR
+413 SVGR
-418 FSRMVERERLVAEE
+418 LNRVVAERRDLEEE
-432 KEEEKDI
+432 KELGEHI

-446 ATDKKEAFRA
+446 VTDRKEAFRA

-466 ENKNELNL
+466 ENKNELNF
-474 KSKDLRKQIYS
+474 KNKDLRKQLYS

-490 EYVKKIVDDINK
+490 EYVNKIVDDINK

-514 TTSPDKPVD
+514 TTTPNKPVD
-523 QMSESEFRDWFMQ
+523 QMSESEFRDWLIQ

-551 YALKLQKL
+551 YSLKLQKL
-559 EATLRK
+559 QATLRK
-565 REDELVE
+565 REDELIE

-583 LNSLKTQKNL
+583 LNSFKTQKNL
-593 MRIEFIK
+593 MLIEFIK

-607 DKFKSGFTRKQAYEY
+607 DKFKSGFTRKQVYEY

>member
-1 MIVKMFKSNKQ
+1 MFKSNKQ

-62 EREKRFTEEEKMEI
+62 EREKHFTEEEKMEI
-76 IEAFEKT
+76 IEAFERT

-113 NSTFRNDPDKLLKD
+113 NSTLRNDPDKLLKN

-164 HIFTMPDY
+164 HIFTVPDY
-172 QIKSRDDVETLVEMV
+172 QIKSRDDIESSIEMV
-187 LRANMKS
+187 LLANMKS
-194 NSKLIASRSEL
+194 NSKLIESRSEL
-205 IAGMK
+205 VAGMK
-210 KFNINVSRETKGSIS
+210 KFRMNVSREVKGSIS

-240 ENADVSVFDEMR
+240 ENADASVFDEMR
-252 EKIKEKYNDSNSV
+252 KKIKEKYDGSNSV
-265 EAKTK
+265 AVET
-270 AESKQKYQQRSLSLL
+270 KQKHQQRSSSLL
-285 ERLNNEY
+285 ERYNNEY
-292 KERLQNDYYI
+292 KERLQNDYYT
-302 NAAAATSSTTKT
+302 NARATSSTTTKA
-314 QPSNQVHIGRDRQY
+314 QPGNQVHIGRDRQY

-340 LHTDREAGIE
+340 LHTDRERGIE
-350 GLDDVNVQFGI
+350 RFDDANVPAII
-361 ERSSKELGSLF
+361 ERSSKELGRLF
-372 QRIVEQEIFEQPA
+372 QRIVEQEIFEQPS
-385 NAVEYVAGIYVDLAR
+385 NAVEYVAGIYGDLAR
-400 RNQNNLSRSNELS
+400 RNKNNLSRSNELS

-418 FSRMVERERLVAEE
+418 ISRMVGRERLVAEE
-432 KEEEKDI
+432 KAEEKDI

-446 ATDKKEAFRA
+446 ATDKKEAFMA
-456 AIDELKKEYY
+456 AIDELKKEYD

-474 KSKDLRKQIYS
+474 KSKNLGKQLYS

-490 EYVKKIVDDINK
+490 EYVKKVVEDIKK

-514 TTSPDKPVD
+514 TAFPDKPASE
-523 QMSESEFRDWFMQ
+523 MSESEFRDWMIR

-559 EATLRK
+559 QATLRK

-572 LAEVIEYQETE
+572 LDEVIEYQETE
-583 LNSLKTQKNL
+583 LNSFKTQKNL

-607 DKFKSGFTRKQAYEY
+607 DKFKSEFTRKQAYEY

>member
-1 MIVKMFKSNKQ
+1 MFKSNKQ
-12 PIKRAFNYLL
+12 PIKKAFNYLL
-22 NQRVNDNTAKLL
+22 NQRVNNGTAKLL

-76 IEAFEKT
+76 IEAFERT

-95 FTWIQH
+95 FTWVQH

-164 HIFTMPDY
+164 HIFTTPDY

-187 LRANMKS
+187 LRTNMKS
-194 NSKLIASRSEL
+194 NSKLIESRSEL

-210 KFNINVSRETKGSIS
+210 EFRMNVSREVKGSIS

-240 ENADVSVFDEMR
+240 ENADASVFDEMR
-252 EKIKEKYNDSNSV
+252 KKIKEKYNDSNSV
-265 EAKTK
+265 EAKAK
-270 AESKQKYQQRSLSLL
+270 AEIKQKHQQRSLSLL

-292 KERLQNDYYI
+292 KERLQNDYYYT
-302 NAAAATSSTTKT
+302 NARATSSTTTKA
-314 QPSNQVHIGRDRQY
+314 QPGNQVHIGRDRQY
-328 TQSNAT
+328 TQSNAAAT
-334 ADQQQQ
+334 A
-340 LHTDREAGIE
+340 TISVDRKAGIE
-350 GLDDVNVQFGI
+350 GLDDINVQFGL
-361 ERSSKELGSLF
+361 ERNSKELGSLF

-446 ATDKKEAFRA
+446 VTDRKEAFRA
-456 AIDELKKEYY
+456 AIEELKKEYY
-466 ENKNELNL
+466 ENKDELNL
-474 KSKDLRKQIYS
+474 KSKNLGKQLYS

-490 EYVKKIVDDINK
+490 EYVKKVVEDIKK

-514 TTSPDKPVD
+514 TTFPDKPVD
-523 QMSESEFRDWFMQ
+523 QMSESEFRDWVMQ
-536 NQLQSSKEAQEKYFQ
+536 NQLQSNREAQEKYFQ

-559 EATLRK
+559 QATLRK

-572 LAEVIEYQETE
+572 LDEVIEYQETE
-583 LNSLKTQKNL
+583 LNSFKTQKNL

-622 RPY
+622 RSY

>member
-1 MIVKMFKSNKQ
+1 MFKSNKQ

>member
-1 MIVKMFKSNKQ
+1 MFKSNKQ

-22 NQRVNDNTAKLL
+22 NQRVNNNTAKLL

-62 EREKRFTEEEKMEI
+62 EREKHFTEEEKMEI
-76 IEAFEKT
+76 IEAFERT

-164 HIFTMPDY
+164 HIFTAPDY

-194 NSKLIASRSEL
+194 NSKLIESRSEL
-205 IAGMK
+205 ISGMK
-210 KFNINVSRETKGSIS
+210 EFRMNVSREVKGSIS

-240 ENADVSVFDEMR
+240 ENADASVFDEMR
-252 EKIKEKYNDSNSV
+252 KKIKEKYNDSNSV
-265 EAKTK
+265 EVKAK
-270 AESKQKYQQRSLSLL
+270 AESKQKHQQRSLSLL
-285 ERLNNEY
+285 ERYNNEY
-292 KERLQNDYYI
+292 KERLQNEYYRNTN
-302 NAAAATSSTTKT
+302 NAAATTAKHSH
-314 QPSNQVHIGRDRQY
+314 QKYLERNRPNAA
-328 TQSNAT
+328 SNAAAT
-334 ADQQQQ
+334 A
-340 LHTDREAGIE
+340 TISVDRKAGIE
-350 GLDDVNVQFGI
+350 GLDDINVQFGL
-361 ERSSKELGSLF
+361 ERNSKELGRDFQKITERQIAGFAAESIEQT
-372 QRIVEQEIFEQPA
+372 QRICGAITRENGNDESG
-385 NAVEYVAGIYVDLAR
+385 NHR
-400 RNQNNLSRSNELS
+400 LSD
-413 KSVGR
+413 SVGR
-418 FSRMVERERLVAEE
+418 LNRVVAERRDLAEE
-432 KEEEKDI
+432 KELRQHI

-446 ATDKKEAFRA
+446 VTDRKEAFKA

-474 KSKDLRKQIYS
+474 KSKDLRKQLYS

-490 EYVKKIVDDINK
+490 EYVNKIVDDINK

-514 TTSPDKPVD
+514 TTLPDKPVD

-559 EATLRK
+559 QATLRK

-572 LAEVIEYQETE
+572 LAEVITHQEIE

>member
-1 MIVKMFKSNKQ
+1 MFKSNKQ

-22 NQRVNDNTAKLL
+22 NQRVNNGTAKLL
-34 KGNRELAESLEKL
+34 KGNRELAESLELK
-47 STAKTKYFS
+47 SKAKTKYFS
-56 GVLSFA
+56 GVLAFK
-62 EREKRFTEEEKMEI
+62 EKEKRFTEEEKMQI
-76 IEAFEKT
+76 IEEFERA
-83 FCPDDYLRERLN
+83 FCPDDYLRECLN

-101 TDKKRLELNFVV
+101 TDKKGLELNFVV

-132 HWHKPQIKRFDA
+132 HWHRPQIKRFDA

-194 NSKLIASRSEL
+194 NSKLIESRSEL
-205 IAGMK
+205 IDGMK

-240 ENADVSVFDEMR
+240 ENADASVFDEMR
-252 EKIKEKYNDSNSV
+252 EKIKEKYDGSSSI
-265 EAKTK
+265 A
-270 AESKQKYQQRSLSLL
+270 AETKQKHQQRSLSLL
-285 ERLNNEY
+285 ERYNNKY

-302 NAAAATSSTTKT
+302 NAAATSSTTTKT
-314 QPSNQVHIGRDRQY
+314 QPGNQVHIGRDRQY
-328 TQSNAT
+328 TQSNAAAT
-334 ADQQQQ
+334 A
-340 LHTDREAGIE
+340 TISVDRKAGIE
-350 GLDDVNVQFGI
+350 GLDDINVQFGL
-361 ERSSKELGSLF
+361 ERNSKELGRLF

-385 NAVEYVAGIYVDLAR
+385 NAVEYVAGIYGDLAR
-400 RNQNNLSRSNELS
+400 RNKNDLSRSNELS

-418 FSRMVERERLVAEE
+418 ISRMVERERLVAEE

-474 KSKDLRKQIYS
+474 KSKDLRKQLYS

-490 EYVKKIVDDINK
+490 EYVNKIVDDINK

-559 EATLRK
+559 QATLRK
-565 REDELVE
+565 REDELLE
-572 LAEVIEYQETE
+572 LAEVITHQEKE
-583 LNSLKTQKNL
+583 LNSFKTQKNL

-607 DKFKSGFTRKQAYEY
+607 DKFKSGFTRKQTYEY

>member
-1 MIVKMFKSNKQ
+1 MFKSNKQ

-62 EREKRFTEEEKMEI
+62 EREKHFTEEEKMEI

-149 DAKYGLASVHDNGSQ
+149 DAKYGLASVHENGSQ
-164 HIFTMPDY
+164 HIFTVPDY

-194 NSKLIASRSEL
+194 NSKLIESRSEL

-225 VLPEGSK
+225 VLPAEGK

-240 ENADVSVFDEMR
+240 ENADASVFDEMR

-265 EAKTK
+265 EAKAK
-270 AESKQKYQQRSLSLL
+270 AESKHKHQQRSLSLL

-292 KERLQNDYYI
+292 KERLQNDYYT
-302 NAAAATSSTTKT
+302 NARATSSTTTKA
-314 QPSNQVHIGRDRQY
+314 QPGNQVHIGRDRQY

-340 LHTDREAGIE
+340 LHTDRERGIE
-350 GLDDVNVQFGI
+350 RFDDANVPASI
-361 ERSSKELGSLF
+361 ERSSKELGRLF

-385 NAVEYVAGIYVDLAR
+385 NAVEYVAGIYGDLAR
-400 RNQNNLSRSNELS
+400 RNKNNLSRSNELS

-418 FSRMVERERLVAEE
+418 ISRMVGRERLVAEE
-432 KEEEKDI
+432 KAEEKDI

-474 KSKDLRKQIYS
+474 KSKNLGKQLYS

-490 EYVKKIVDDINK
+490 EYVKKVVEDIKK

-514 TTSPDKPVD
+514 TAFPDKPASE
-523 QMSESEFRDWFMQ
+523 MSESEFRDWLIR

-583 LNSLKTQKNL
+583 LNSFKTQKNL

>member
-1 MIVKMFKSNKQ
+1 MFKSNKQ

-149 DAKYGLASVHDNGSQ
+149 DTKYGLASVHENGSQ

-172 QIKSRDDVETLVEMV
+172 QIKSRDDIESSIEMV
-187 LRANMKS
+187 LLANMKS
-194 NSKLIASRSEL
+194 NSKLIESRSEL
-205 IAGMK
+205 VAGMK
-210 KFNINVSRETKGSIS
+210 KFRMNVSREVKGSIS

-240 ENADVSVFDEMR
+240 ENADASVFDEMR
-252 EKIKEKYNDSNSV
+252 KKIKEKYDGSNSV
-265 EAKTK
+265 A
-270 AESKQKYQQRSLSLL
+270 AETKQKHQQRSSSLL
-285 ERLNNEY
+285 ERYNNEY
-292 KERLQNDYYI
+292 KERLQNDYYT
-302 NAAAATSSTTKT
+302 NARATSSTTTKA
-314 QPSNQVHIGRDRQY
+314 QPGNQVHIGRDRQY

-340 LHTDREAGIE
+340 LHTDRERGIE
-350 GLDDVNVQFGI
+350 RFDDANVPAII
-361 ERSSKELGSLF
+361 ERSSKELGRLF
-372 QRIVEQEIFEQPA
+372 QRIVEQEIFEQPS
-385 NAVEYVAGIYVDLAR
+385 NAVEYVAGIYGDLAR
-400 RNQNNLSRSNELS
+400 RNKNNLSRSNELS

-418 FSRMVERERLVAEE
+418 ISRMVGRERLVAEE
-432 KEEEKDI
+432 KAEEKDI

-446 ATDKKEAFRA
+446 ATDKKEAFMA
-456 AIDELKKEYY
+456 AIDELKKEYD

-474 KSKDLRKQIYS
+474 KSKNLGKQLYS

-490 EYVKKIVDDINK
+490 EYVKKVVEDIKK

-514 TTSPDKPVD
+514 TAFPDKPASE
-523 QMSESEFRDWFMQ
+523 MSESEFRDWMIR

>member
-1 MIVKMFKSNKQ
+1 MFKSNKQ

-22 NQRVNDNTAKLL
+22 NQRVNNGTAKLL
-34 KGNRELAESLEKL
+34 KGNRELAESLELK
-47 STAKTKYFS
+47 SKAKTKYFS
-56 GVLSFA
+56 GVLAFK
-62 EREKRFTEEEKMEI
+62 EKEKRFTEEEKMQI
-76 IEAFEKT
+76 IEEFERA
-83 FCPDDYLRERLN
+83 FCPDDYLRECLN

-101 TDKKRLELNFVV
+101 TDKTGLELNFIV

-164 HIFTMPDY
+164 HIFTVPDY
-172 QIKSRDDVETLVEMV
+172 QIKSRDDIELLIEMV
-187 LRANMKS
+187 LKANLES
-194 NSKLIASRSEL
+194 NSKLIESRSEL
-205 IAGMK
+205 IAGMR
-210 KFNINVSRETKGSIS
+210 KFGIDVSREVKGSIS
-225 VLPEGSK
+225 VLPEGSN
-232 KPIRIKIP
+232 KPIRIKIS
-240 ENADVSVFDEMR
+240 ENADASVFDVMR
-252 EKIKEKYNDSNSV
+252 EKIKEKYDGSNSV
-265 EAKTK
+265 A
-270 AESKQKYQQRSLSLL
+270 AETKQKHQQRSLSLL

-292 KERLQNDYYI
+292 KERLQNDYYT
-302 NAAAATSSTTKT
+302 NARATSSTTTKA
-314 QPSNQVHIGRDRQY
+314 QPGNQVHIGRDRQY

-340 LHTDREAGIE
+340 LHTDRERGIE
-350 GLDDVNVQFGI
+350 RFDDANVPAII
-361 ERSSKELGSLF
+361 ERSSKELGRLF
-372 QRIVEQEIFEQPA
+372 QRIVEQEIFEQPS
-385 NAVEYVAGIYVDLAR
+385 NAVEYVTGICGDLAR
-400 RNQNNLSRSNELS
+400 RNKNDLSRSNELS

-446 ATDKKEAFRA
+446 VTDRKEAFKA

-474 KSKDLRKQIYS
+474 KSKDLRKQLYS
-485 NKRRF
+485 NKKRF
-490 EYVKKIVDDINK
+490 EYVNKIVDDINK

-523 QMSESEFRDWFMQ
+523 QMSESEFRDWMIQ

-559 EATLRK
+559 QATLRK
-565 REDELVE
+565 REDELAE

-583 LNSLKTQKNL
+583 LNSFKTQKNL

-607 DKFKSGFTRKQAYEY
+607 DKFKSGFTRKQVYEY

>member
-12 PIKRAFNYLL
+12 PIKKAFNYLL
-22 NQRVNDNTAKLL
+22 NQRVNNGTAKLL

-76 IEAFEKT
+76 IEAFERT

-95 FTWIQH
+95 FTWVQH

-164 HIFTMPDY
+164 HIFTTPDY

-187 LRANMKS
+187 LRTNMKS
-194 NSKLIASRSEL
+194 NSKLIESRSEL

-210 KFNINVSRETKGSIS
+210 EFRMNVSREVKGSIS

-240 ENADVSVFDEMR
+240 ENADASVFDEMR
-252 EKIKEKYNDSNSV
+252 KKIKEKYNDSNSV
-265 EAKTK
+265 EAKAK
-270 AESKQKYQQRSLSLL
+270 AEIKQKHQQRSLSLL

-292 KERLQNDYYI
+292 KERLQNDYYYT
-302 NAAAATSSTTKT
+302 NARATSSTTTKA
-314 QPSNQVHIGRDRQY
+314 QPGNQVHIGRDRQY
-328 TQSNAT
+328 TQSNAAAT
-334 ADQQQQ
+334 A
-340 LHTDREAGIE
+340 TISVDRKAGIE
-350 GLDDVNVQFGI
+350 GLDDINVQFGL
-361 ERSSKELGSLF
+361 ERNSKELGSLF

-446 ATDKKEAFRA
+446 VTDRKEAFRA
-456 AIDELKKEYY
+456 AIEELKKEYY
-466 ENKNELNL
+466 ENKDELNL
-474 KSKDLRKQIYS
+474 KSKNLGKQLYS

-490 EYVKKIVDDINK
+490 EYVKKVVEDIKK

-514 TTSPDKPVD
+514 TTFPDKPVD
-523 QMSESEFRDWFMQ
+523 QMSESEFRDWVMQ
-536 NQLQSSKEAQEKYFQ
+536 NQLQSNREAQEKYFQ

-559 EATLRK
+559 QATLRK

-572 LAEVIEYQETE
+572 LDEVIEYQETE
-583 LNSLKTQKNL
+583 LNSFKTQKNL

-622 RPY
+622 RSY

>member
-1 MIVKMFKSNKQ
+1 MFKSNKQ

-62 EREKRFTEEEKMEI
+62 EREKHFTEEEKMEI
-76 IEAFEKT
+76 IEAFERT

-113 NSTFRNDPDKLLKD
+113 NSTLRNDPDKLLKN

-164 HIFTMPDY
+164 HIFTVPDY
-172 QIKSRDDVETLVEMV
+172 QIKSRDDIESSIEMV
-187 LRANMKS
+187 LLANMKS
-194 NSKLIASRSEL
+194 NSKLIESRSEL
-205 IAGMK
+205 VAGMK
-210 KFNINVSRETKGSIS
+210 KFRMNVSREVKGSIS

-240 ENADVSVFDEMR
+240 ENADASVFDEMR
-252 EKIKEKYNDSNSV
+252 KKIKEKYDGSNSV
-265 EAKTK
+265 AVET
-270 AESKQKYQQRSLSLL
+270 KQKHQQRSSSLL
-285 ERLNNEY
+285 ERYNNEY
-292 KERLQNDYYI
+292 KERLQNEYYRNTNSAAATTAKHSHQKYLERNRPNAAS
-302 NAAAATSSTTKT
+302 NAAATATIS
-314 QPSNQVHIGRDRQY
+314 VDRK
-328 TQSNAT
+328 
-334 ADQQQQ
+334 
-340 LHTDREAGIE
+340 AGIE
-350 GLDDVNVQFGI
+350 GLDDINVQFGL
-361 ERSSKELGSLF
+361 ERSSKELGRLLQKITERQIAGFAAESIEQT
-372 QRIVEQEIFEQPA
+372 QRICGAI
-385 NAVEYVAGIYVDLAR
+385 AR
-400 RNQNNLSRSNELS
+400 ENENDESGNHRLSD
-413 KSVGR
+413 SVGR
-418 FSRMVERERLVAEE
+418 LNRVVAERRDLEEE
-432 KEEEKDI
+432 KELGEHI

-446 ATDKKEAFRA
+446 VTDRKEAFRA

-466 ENKNELNL
+466 ENKNELNF
-474 KSKDLRKQIYS
+474 KNKDLRKQLYS

-490 EYVKKIVDDINK
+490 EYVNKIVDDINK

-514 TTSPDKPVD
+514 TTFPDKPVD
-523 QMSESEFRDWFMQ
+523 QMSESEFRDWMIQ
-536 NQLQSSKEAQEKYFQ
+536 NQLQSSKESQEKYFQ
-551 YALKLQKL
+551 FVLKLQKL
-559 EATLRK
+559 QATLRK

-583 LNSLKTQKNL
+583 LNSFKTQKNL
-593 MRIEFIK
+593 IRIEFIK

-607 DKFKSGFTRKQAYEY
+607 DKFKSEFTRKQAYEY

>member
-1 MIVKMFKSNKQ
+1 MFKSNKQ

-62 EREKRFTEEEKMEI
+62 EREKHFTEEEKMEI

-149 DAKYGLASVHDNGSQ
+149 DAKYGLASVHENGSQ
-164 HIFTMPDY
+164 HIFTVPDY

-187 LRANMKS
+187 LRANLKS
-194 NSKLIASRSEL
+194 NSKLIESRSEL
-205 IAGMK
+205 IDEMR
-210 KFNINVSRETKGSIS
+210 KFRMNVSREVKGSIS
-225 VLPEGSK
+225 VLSEGSK
-232 KPIRIKIP
+232 KPIRIKIT
-240 ENADVSVFDEMR
+240 ENADASVFDEMR
-252 EKIKEKYNDSNSV
+252 KKIKEKYNDSNSV
-265 EAKTK
+265 EAKAK
-270 AESKQKYQQRSLSLL
+270 AESKQKHQQRSLSLL

-340 LHTDREAGIE
+340 LHTDRER
-350 GLDDVNVQFGI
+350 GI
-361 ERSSKELGSLF
+361 ERFDDANVPAIIERSTKELGRLF
-372 QRIVEQEIFEQPA
+372 QRIVEQEIFDQSA
-385 NAVEYVAGIYVDLAR
+385 NAVEYVAGIYGDLAR
-400 RNQNNLSRSNELS
+400 RNKNDLSRSNELS

-418 FSRMVERERLVAEE
+418 ISRMVGRERLVAEE
-432 KEEEKDI
+432 KAEEKDI

-466 ENKNELNL
+466 ENRNELNL
-474 KSKDLRKQIYS
+474 KSKDLRKQLYS
-485 NKRRF
+485 NKKRF
-490 EYVKKIVDDINK
+490 EYVNKIVDDINK

-523 QMSESEFRDWFMQ
+523 QMSESEFRDWLIQ

-559 EATLRK
+559 QATLKKRK
-565 REDELVE
+565 DELVE

-622 RPY
+622 RPS

>member
-1 MIVKMFKSNKQ
+1 MFKSNKQ

-62 EREKRFTEEEKMEI
+62 EREKHFTEEEKMEI

-194 NSKLIASRSEL
+194 NSKLIESRSEL
-205 IAGMK
+205 ISGMK
-210 KFNINVSRETKGSIS
+210 EFRMNVSREVKGSIS

-240 ENADVSVFDEMR
+240 ENADASVFDEMR
-252 EKIKEKYNDSNSV
+252 KKIKEKYNDSNSV
-265 EAKTK
+265 EAKAK
-270 AESKQKYQQRSLSLL
+270 AESKQKHQQQRSLSLL

-302 NAAAATSSTTKT
+302 NSAATSSTTKT
-314 QPSNQVHIGRDRQY
+314 QPGNQVHIGRDRQY
-328 TQSNAT
+328 TQSNAAAT
-334 ADQQQQ
+334 A
-340 LHTDREAGIE
+340 TISVDRKAGIE
-350 GLDDVNVQFGI
+350 RFDDINVQFGL
-361 ERSSKELGSLF
+361 ERNSKELGRLF

-385 NAVEYVAGIYVDLAR
+385 NAVEYVAGIYGDLAR
-400 RNQNNLSRSNELS
+400 RNKNDLSRSNELS

-418 FSRMVERERLVAEE
+418 ISRMVERERLVAEE

-474 KSKDLRKQIYS
+474 KSKDLRKQLYS

-490 EYVKKIVDDINK
+490 EYVNKIVDDINK

-559 EATLRK
+559 QATLRK
-565 REDELVE
+565 REDELLE
-572 LAEVIEYQETE
+572 LAEVITHQEKE
-583 LNSLKTQKNL
+583 LNSFKTQKNL

-607 DKFKSGFTRKQAYEY
+607 DKFKSGFTRKQTYEY

>member
-1 MIVKMFKSNKQ
+1 MFKSNKQ

-22 NQRVNDNTAKLL
+22 NQRVNNNTAKLL

-164 HIFTMPDY
+164 HIFTAPDY

-194 NSKLIASRSEL
+194 NSKLIESRSEL

-210 KFNINVSRETKGSIS
+210 KFHMNVSREVKGSIS

-232 KPIRIKIP
+232 KPIRIKIS
-240 ENADVSVFDEMR
+240 ENADASVFDEMR
-252 EKIKEKYNDSNSV
+252 KKIKEKYDGSNSV
-265 EAKTK
+265 A
-270 AESKQKYQQRSLSLL
+270 AETKQKHQQRSSSLL
-285 ERLNNEY
+285 ERYNNEY
-292 KERLQNDYYI
+292 KERLQNEYYRNTNSAAATTAKHSHQKYLERNRPNAAS
-302 NAAAATSSTTKT
+302 NAAATATIS
-314 QPSNQVHIGRDRQY
+314 VDRK
-328 TQSNAT
+328 
-334 ADQQQQ
+334 
-340 LHTDREAGIE
+340 AGIE
-350 GLDDVNVQFGI
+350 GLDDINVQFGL
-361 ERSSKELGSLF
+361 ERSSKELGRLLKKITERQIAGFAAESIEQT
-372 QRIVEQEIFEQPA
+372 QRICGAI
-385 NAVEYVAGIYVDLAR
+385 AR
-400 RNQNNLSRSNELS
+400 ENGNDESGNHRLSD
-413 KSVGR
+413 SVGR
-418 FSRMVERERLVAEE
+418 LNRVVAERRDLEEE
-432 KEEEKDI
+432 KELGEHI

-446 ATDKKEAFRA
+446 VTDRKEAFRA

-466 ENKNELNL
+466 ENKNELNF
-474 KSKDLRKQIYS
+474 KNKDLRKQLYS

-490 EYVKKIVDDINK
+490 EYVNKIVDDINK

-514 TTSPDKPVD
+514 TTTPNKPVD
-523 QMSESEFRDWFMQ
+523 QMSESEFRDWLIQ

-551 YALKLQKL
+551 YSLKLQKL
-559 EATLRK
+559 QATLRK
-565 REDELVE
+565 REDELIE
-572 LAEVIEYQETE
+572 LTEVIEYQETE

-607 DKFKSGFTRKQAYEY
+607 DKFKSGFARKQAYEY